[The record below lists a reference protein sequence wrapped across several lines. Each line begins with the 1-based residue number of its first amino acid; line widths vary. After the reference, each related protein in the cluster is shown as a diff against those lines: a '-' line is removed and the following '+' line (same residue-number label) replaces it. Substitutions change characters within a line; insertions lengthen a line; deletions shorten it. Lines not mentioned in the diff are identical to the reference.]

1 MKRAVLLVDH
11 GSRLPE
17 ANALLDAVA
26 ERVRERL
33 PERLVR
39 TAHLELAPPAIADA
53 IDAAV
58 GEGAS
63 EIVIAPWFLAS
74 GAHTT
79 RDLRRLAE
87 EGARRHPGVRIACAD
102 PLGVDERLVDVLLA
116 RIAAV

>member
-1 MKRAVLLVDH
+1 VKRAVLLVDH

-26 ERVRERL
+26 ARVRERL
-33 PERLVR
+33 PDRLVR
-39 TAHLELAPPAIADA
+39 TAHLELAPPAIPDA
-53 IDAAV
+53 IDACAS
-58 GEGAS
+58 EGAG
-63 EIVIAPWFLAS
+63 EIVIAPWFLAP

-87 EGARRHPGVRIACAD
+87 EGERRHPGLRIACAG
-102 PLGVDERLVDVLLA
+102 PLGSDERLVDVLLS